1 MFKSKKLF
9 TKKRKT
15 KSKKKAKFRLY
26 KTSLLNILL
35 KLKNNV
41 IV

>member
-26 KTSLLNILL
+26 GNKFIKYIIKT
-35 KLKNNV
+35 KK
-41 IV
+41 